1 MENFIY
7 EHWLVVD
14 NHEIGKLKYSEVK
27 KESDILKLNGVSY
40 QITKVLPRVFV
51 GDKTF
56 VIQCLVNKADLV
68 LSNEDQHY
76 WYNKGAMQTEMDRLT
91 EKFVPFTG
99 RSNNL
104 NGEVIRS
111 VNRLYYEYC
120 NNGNGNAFE
129 YEQHSEWVDCPH
141 CNGNGYLTYI
151 DIDGN
156 ECQENCD
163 YCDGYGGYDDDVTHG
178 YAIKHFYNNFI
189 KLIRYYFE
197 LHKCK
202 EGINTI
208 NEIEKI
214 ILSDDNCFDDDICVY
229 DRLCDYA
236 IWAVRQN
243 ENDNTPIPAWYD
255 NE

>member
-14 NHEIGKLKYSEVK
+14 NHEIGTLKYSEIK
-27 KESDILKLNGVSY
+27 KENDILKLNGVSY

-51 GDKTF
+51 GNKTF
-56 VIQCLVNKADLV
+56 VIQCLVNKAGLI
-68 LSNEDQHY
+68 LSNKYQHY
-76 WYNKGAMQTEMDRLT
+76 WYKQGAMQTEMDRLT

-111 VNRLYYEYC
+111 VNRLYYEFC

-129 YEQHSEWVDCPH
+129 CEQHSEWVDCEH
-141 CNGNGYLTYI
+141 CGGRGSYFMVDNETNHQYEYVCEFCNG
-151 DIDGN
+151 
-156 ECQENCD
+156 E
-163 YCDGYGGYDDDVTHG
+163 GGYEDDVTDG
-178 YAIKHFYNNFI
+178 YTLNHFYNNFI

-202 EGINTI
+202 EGVSTI

-214 ILSDDNCFDDDICVY
+214 ILSDNNCFDDDICVY
-229 DRLCDYA
+229 DKLCDYA
-236 IWAVRQN
+236 IWLVSQN
-243 ENDNTPIPAWYD
+243 ENDNTPIPTWYD
-255 NE
+255 N